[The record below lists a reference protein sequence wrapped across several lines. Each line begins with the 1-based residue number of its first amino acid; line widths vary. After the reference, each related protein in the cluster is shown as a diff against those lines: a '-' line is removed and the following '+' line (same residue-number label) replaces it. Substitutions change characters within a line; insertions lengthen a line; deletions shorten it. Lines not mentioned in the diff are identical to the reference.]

1 RVQSN
6 IKPSIDNK
14 KSNLIT
20 SASLSF
26 SFFNIGF
33 KMFPYDISRASHFA
47 ASFCE
52 SISFFIF
59 FSPSFTLHR
68 KAFTTER

>member
-1 RVQSN
+1 MSPIH

-20 SASLSF
+20 SASH
-26 SFFNIGF
+26 
-33 KMFPYDISRASHFA
+33 FPFPILASRCFLTTVSRASHFA

-52 SISFFIF
+52 SISFFIS
-59 FSPSFTLHR
+59 FSPSFTPHR
-68 KAFTTER
+68 KAFTTEK